1 MAFGRVPAGRSWRL
15 SSQTVNTLSDT
26 VREWNASKN
35 DLQTPRKTSSL
46 PHGSIVEVVNNS
58 GTNFQRFSAVG
69 LDAPLITPSDNQSAF
84 EQSLSFT
91 LRAPTTADKLTFAIA
106 QENIPDGT
114 AGRVLID
121 GITNVQANVT
131 NTLHKWL
138 ELDTGTPTVFV
149 STFKP
154 TPLQLLWFAGGT
166 GTQWCR
172 ARLGSPT
179 GTWFY
184 AGKTTSPVT
193 AGSTGSVTLYDKGI
207 STGATITA
215 HLDWMHGSENISSG
229 KEVVVA
235 YFALEDRWRFIASEC
250 EA

>member
-15 SSQTVNTLSDT
+15 SSQTVNTLADT
-26 VREWNASKN
+26 VREWNESKN
-35 DLQTPRKTSSL
+35 DLRSPKKQSFLS
-46 PHGSIVEVVNNS
+46 HGSIVEVVNNS

-84 EQSLSFT
+84 EQSMSFT
-91 LRAPTTADKLTFAIA
+91 LRAPTTADKLKFAIA

-114 AGRVLID
+114 AGRVMVEGL
-121 GITNVQANVT
+121 TNVQANIT
-131 NTLHKWL
+131 STLHQWIEFDSGSL
-138 ELDTGTPTVFV
+138 V

-154 TPLQLLWFAGGT
+154 SPLQILWFAGST

-193 AGSTGSVTLYDKGI
+193 AGSTGSVTLYDKGV

-215 HLDWMHGSENISSG
+215 HLDWMHGSEDISSG